1 MRLFSVCI
9 LKAGGAKPILLSGS
23 YFLDQFSFFQRGS
36 VREGCIFVAREVVK
50 RGKGLVMV
58 QHESFVCHARIRPD
72 GLATAVVCDA
82 EYPKIAAF
90 SLIQQAT
97 EAFLQSPS
105 GSGWQLATTDQ
116 STSVEGVTTLL
127 TKYQNPAEGDKVIKI
142 QQELDEIKKIC
153 MKTIEDLLQRET
165 TLEKLVQ
172 DSEDLTFVTKSFA
185 DKSAELNR
193 CCTIL

>member
-9 LKAGGAKPILLSGS
+9 LKIGGSKPLLLSGS

-36 VREGCIFVAREVVK
+36 VREACTFVAREVCK
-50 RGKGLVMV
+50 RGKGLVSV
-58 QHESFVCHARIRPD
+58 QHENFVCHARIRPD
-72 GLATAVVCDA
+72 GLATAVVCDG

-97 EAFLQSPS
+97 EAFLKAPM
-105 GSGWQLATTDQ
+105 GSGWQLVTTDQ
-116 STSVEGVTTLL
+116 ATSVDGITTLL
-127 TKYQNPAEGDKVIKI
+127 TKYQDPAEGDKVIKI
-142 QQELDEIKKIC
+142 QQELDDIKKIC
-153 MKTIEDLLQRET
+153 MKTIEDLLERGT
-165 TLEKLVQ
+165 TLDRLVQ
-172 DSEDLTFVTKSFA
+172 ESEDLTFVTKSFA